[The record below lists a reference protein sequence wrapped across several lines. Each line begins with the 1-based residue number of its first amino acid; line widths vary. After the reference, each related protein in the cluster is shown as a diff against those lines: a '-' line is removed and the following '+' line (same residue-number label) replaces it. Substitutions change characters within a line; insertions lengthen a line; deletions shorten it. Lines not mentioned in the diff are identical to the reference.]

1 MKKRFQLLFTL
12 VMAVAAL
19 TSGAA
24 AAGAQGV
31 IKAVV
36 GLSLPPYIMQGSDT
50 GVDADIVRQALA
62 AENYTLK
69 LEYVPFARVAVSMAN
84 KTADA
89 AFPINEA
96 SGVSGVFYS
105 DSHISYQNVVVAL
118 KSRSL
123 KVGSVSDLKNMRV
136 VAFGDARN
144 YLGPDFAAMAKSNKN
159 YYEIA
164 DQESQVKMLYKDR
177 ADVLVM
183 DINIFKYF
191 RQNIKDMDVS
201 QDAVFYNLF
210 EPTAYKVAFTSKDV
224 CDKFNAGLKA
234 LKASGKYDQIFKT
247 YIK

>member
-1 MKKRFQLLFTL
+1 MLKRYSVLCAVFLTA
-12 VMAVAAL
+12 VTMAV
-19 TSGAA
+19 S
-24 AAGAQGV
+24 AQTP

-62 AENYTLK
+62 AANYTLK
-69 LEYVPFARVAVSMAN
+69 LEYVPFARVSVSMAS

-96 SGVSGVFYS
+96 SGVTGVYYS

-118 KSRSL
+118 KSRGL
-123 KVGSVSDLKNMRV
+123 KVASVSDLSGLRV
-136 VAFGDARN
+136 VAFGEAKN
-144 YLGPDFAAMAKSNKN
+144 YLGPDFAAMAKANKN
-159 YYEIA
+159 YSEIA

-183 DINIFKYF
+183 DMNIFKYF

-201 QDAVFYNLF
+201 QDYVLYKIFP
-210 EPTAYKVAFTSKDV
+210 PTAYKVAFTSKTV
-224 CDKFNAGLKA
+224 CDRFNTGLKA
-234 LKASGKYDQIFKT
+234 LKASGKYDKIFKT
-247 YIK
+247 YINQ